1 MERIQAAI
9 QKAKEQRSE
18 VAPGAAQGASQ
29 GTSQGA
35 TAPQAAL
42 AAARQA
48 RQGQAPQPGPAWDAI
63 PAFEPDPQLLARN
76 RIVTFADAD
85 PAHSTFD
92 MIRTKILRMMRQNG
106 WTSLGITSPTSGCG
120 KTTACLNIAFSL
132 AHQPDVRTVLVDL
145 DLRRPA
151 IAGLLGLTRPQSMAS
166 VLQGTRPPEENFVR
180 YGETLA
186 IGTNTTGL
194 RAASEILLS
203 PATTDGVA
211 AIKAA
216 FQPDIVIYDLPPM
229 LMSDDV
235 MAFLPHLDCVLLIA
249 AAEKSR
255 LDEVDKCEQE
265 LSEQTRVLGVVLN
278 KCRYGGEDYGY
289 Y

>member
-9 QKAKEQRSE
+9 QKAKEQRGE
-18 VAPGAAQGASQ
+18 APAGAAPA
-29 GTSQGA
+29 
-35 TAPQAAL
+35 APQGSAL
-42 AAARQA
+42 AAARAA
-48 RQGQAPQPGPAWDAI
+48 RQGQAAPPGPAWDAI

-92 MIRTKILRMMRQNG
+92 MIRTKILRTMRQNG
-106 WTSLGITSPTSGCG
+106 WSSLGITSPTSGCG

-132 AHQPDVRTVLVDL
+132 AHQPDVRTVLIDL

-216 FQPDIVIYDLPPM
+216 FQPDMIIYDLPPM
-229 LMSDDV
+229 LQSDDV